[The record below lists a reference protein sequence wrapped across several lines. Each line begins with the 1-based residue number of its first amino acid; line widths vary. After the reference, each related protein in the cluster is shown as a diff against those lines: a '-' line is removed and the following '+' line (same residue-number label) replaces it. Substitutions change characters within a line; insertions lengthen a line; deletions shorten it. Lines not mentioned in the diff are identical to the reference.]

1 MAEDASRENRS
12 MTASRKEEELA
23 DIENK
28 TKELVNWITGSLKIK
43 LAKPNNFRES
53 LLDGV
58 VLCQI
63 ANSLKPNSV
72 KRYHKKP
79 RMLMM
84 KMENI
89 GARPPCAVVVTSCP
103 MSIFVLAAMLLPRPS
118 LPPSKNVIFNY
129 VVTFGV

>member
-1 MAEDASRENRS
+1 MAAEARENRS

-23 DIENK
+23 DIEAK
-28 TKELVNWITGSLKIK
+28 GKEVVSWLTNTLKIK
-43 LAKPNNFRES
+43 LAKPGNLRES

-58 VLCQI
+58 VLCQL

-89 GARPPCAVVVTSCP
+89 GAPS
-103 MSIFVLAAMLLPRPS
+103 LGPRPVPRS
-118 LPPSKNVIFNY
+118 PPGTALAPPFNP
-129 VVTFGV
+129 G